1 MVRAHLYFVN
11 LKTLQSNKWFFI
23 KELSLFLASW
33 KSVFV
38 GFSHT
43 LRWSILK
50 LYSIFFTGVKFL
62 IHARQSSELFLYIIL
77 YEMKVS
83 VGFSKKRKEK
93 STSSPQ
99 VSILRKCIIMLCNVK
114 MHALMSFSRSVQ
126 RK

>member
-1 MVRAHLYFVN
+1 MGEVLFGAAVALLVKAAERKKKREYSFVMVRAHLYFVN

-83 VGFSKKRKEK
+83 VGF
-93 STSSPQ
+93 
-99 VSILRKCIIMLCNVK
+99 
-114 MHALMSFSRSVQ
+114 F
-126 RK
+126 

>member
-11 LKTLQSNKWFFI
+11 LKTLQSNNGSSFHFFPP
-23 KELSLFLASW
+23 SW
-33 KSVFV
+33 KIVRICRI
-38 GFSHT
+38 FSYT
-43 LRWSILK
+43 AVDIVV
-50 LYSIFFTGVKFL
+50 LYSMFFTGVKFL

-83 VGFSKKRKEK
+83 VGFSKKRKKK